1 MAGFIERNLEPGE
14 RLGEVL
20 FGLIM
25 TLTFVLG
32 ARIFWEGEAFSA
44 RDLLIATVGCNIAW
58 GIIDGVLLVIGR
70 VFDRSRQ
77 VRLGHHIRAADDDQ
91 ALRYVAGELDEILA
105 PISSEP
111 KRLELYRDVVKS
123 VRSITPRSPRPRP
136 GDWLAALAVFW
147 LVVFVNMPALLP
159 FFFFD
164 DPFVA
169 LRASNAILTAMV
181 FLVGY
186 KWGAATGMSPWGT
199 GLALASLCLALVLI
213 AIPLGG

>member
-1 MAGFIERNLEPGE
+1 MTGFIERNLDPGS

-32 ARIFWEGEAFSA
+32 ARIFWEGDAFSA
-44 RDLLIATVGCNIAW
+44 RDLLIATVGCNVAW

-70 VFDRSRQ
+70 VFDRSRLA
-77 VRLGHHIRAADDDQ
+77 RLGRLIRASDDVAATSIVAD
-91 ALRYVAGELDEILA
+91 ELDETLA
-105 PISSEP
+105 PISSEA
-111 KRLELYRDVVKS
+111 KRLEFYRDVVRS
-123 VRSITPRSPRPRP
+123 VRSATPRSPRPRAE
-136 GDWLAALAVFW
+136 DWLAAIAVFW

-159 FFFFD
+159 FFFID

-169 LRASNAILTAMV
+169 LRASNAILTGLV
-181 FLVGY
+181 FVVGY
-186 KWGAATGMSPWGT
+186 RWGSATGMSPWGT

>member
-44 RDLLIATVGCNIAW
+44 RDLLIATVGCNVAW
-58 GIIDGVLLVIGR
+58 GVIDGVLLVIGR
-70 VFDRSRQ
+70 VFDRSRL
-77 VRLGHHIRAADDDQ
+77 VRLGHLIRKSDDDE
-91 ALRYVAGELDEILA
+91 ALRMVRDELDETLA
-105 PISSEP
+105 PISSEA
-111 KRLELYRDVVKS
+111 KRLEFYRDGVRS
-123 VRSITPRSPRPRP
+123 VRSAVRRSPRPRAE
-136 GDWLAALAVFW
+136 DWLAAIAVFC

-159 FFFFD
+159 FFFID

-169 LRASNAILTAMV
+169 LRASNAVLIGLV

-186 KWGAATGMSPWGT
+186 KWGSATGMSSWGT
-199 GLALASLCLALVLI
+199 GLVLASLCLALVLI

>member
-1 MAGFIERNLEPGE
+1 MATFIERNLDPGA

-32 ARIFWEGEAFSA
+32 AGLFSDGGELSV
-44 RDLLIATVGCNIAW
+44 RELLVATIGCNVAW

-70 VFDRSRQ
+70 VFDRSRM
-77 VRLGHHIRAADDDQ
+77 VRIGRVIRTVGDRE
-91 ALRYVAGELDEILA
+91 ALRLVADELDGMLV

-111 KRLELYRDVVKS
+111 RRLELYRDVVEQ
-123 VRSITPRSPRPRP
+123 VRAASPRSPRPRAS
-136 GDWLAALAVFW
+136 DWAAALAVFC
-147 LVVFVNMPALLP
+147 LVVFVNLPCVLP
-159 FFFFD
+159 FLFID
-164 DPFVA
+164 DPWVA
-169 LRASNAILTAMV
+169 LRASNAILIGLV

-186 KWGAATGMSPWGT
+186 KWGSATGMSAWGT
-199 GLALASLCLALVLI
+199 GFSLAALCLVLVLV